1 MQSMRGQSCLSSSP
15 ARSTTSNEDVFRDG
29 LIDFQQL
36 NYILRNPELP
46 KSKVAINSILKQYNE
61 EKCRAIT
68 LQRINY
74 KQRNNNQING
84 NKSLVK
90 ESLVSN
96 NNSNSYSN
104 NSIDFDELSQFEVKL
119 SQLPQ
124 ELLVDI
130 LGETFSKYE
139 FEINKRNERFLNK
152 NQSDFDLNKVSVKQ
166 EVIDISDDDC
176 DDCNNEPMICDFNI
190 DLNIDS
196 NINELKQQ
204 LKKLIN
210 DYELIEREEKSVSDN
225 LQTVTQELENK
236 LSALRECIALCE
248 ALKEQNLMFSQKQ
261 NELKTKKS
269 ELKHEINEIKDK
281 LIELNNSY
289 RHSINTSDNQMN
301 VNSDNECLIQ
311 CVTQPI
317 PRIES
322 TSNQIKERQSDIGS
336 VSKNEQ
342 MKNSE
347 ETILKKRKVVPNKF
361 SNSNRKESN
370 SQNDINVRNHTE
382 SDKSNNSLEGTSNKL
397 RKLSIAKNDNKI
409 SQSNRMSADSCQQK
423 TTEIQTIENENRS
436 DNQIERNV
444 IESDETLNNVN
455 NDWRNNYVNFAF
467 EPIAH
472 QSEYRLKLFELYI
485 KLN

>member
-46 KSKVAINSILKQYNE
+46 KSKIAINSILKQYNE

-74 KQRNNNQING
+74 KLKNNNQING
-84 NKSLVK
+84 NKSLVN

-96 NNSNSYSN
+96 NNNNNNNSN
-104 NSIDFDELSQFEVKL
+104 NNCIDFDELSQYEVKL

-139 FEINKRNERFLNK
+139 FEINKRNE
-152 NQSDFDLNKVSVKQ
+152 SHFDLNTVSVKQ

-176 DDCNNEPMICDFNI
+176 DHCNDESMICDFNF
-190 DLNIDS
+190 DLNFDS

-225 LQTVTQELENK
+225 LQTITQELENK

-289 RHSINTSDNQMN
+289 RHSVNTSDNRMN
-301 VNSDNECLIQ
+301 ANSDNECLTQ

-317 PRIES
+317 LRIES
-322 TSNQIKERQSDIGS
+322 TSNQINERQSNIES
-336 VSKNEQ
+336 VSNGSKNEQ
-342 MKNSE
+342 KKNSE
-347 ETILKKRKVVPNKF
+347 ETIHKKRKVVPKF
-361 SNSNRKESN
+361 SNSNRKENN
-370 SQNDINVRNHTE
+370 SVNNNEV
-382 SDKSNNSLEGTSNKL
+382 NNSLEGTSNKL
-397 RKLSIAKNDNKI
+397 RKLAIAKNDNKI
-409 SQSNRMSADSCQQK
+409 SQSNKISADSCQQK
-423 TTEIQTIENENRS
+423 TEIQTIENENRS
-436 DNQIERNV
+436 DDQIESNV
-444 IESDETLNNVN
+444 FQSDEIVN

-472 QSEYRLKLFELYI
+472 QSEYRLKP
-485 KLN
+485 LNYT

>member
-1 MQSMRGQSCLSSSP
+1 MRGQSCLSSSP
-15 ARSTTSNEDVFRDG
+15 ARSTTSNEEVFRDG

-46 KSKVAINSILKQYNE
+46 KSKAAINSILKQYNE

-84 NKSLVK
+84 NKSLVN

-96 NNSNSYSN
+96 NNNNNNNNNNSNNYSNSN
-104 NSIDFDELSQFEVKL
+104 IDIDFDELSHYEVKL

-139 FEINKRNERFLNK
+139 FEINKRNERYFNK
-152 NQSDFDLNKVSVKQ
+152 NESDFDLNRVSVKQ
-166 EVIDISDDDC
+166 EVIDISDNDC
-176 DDCNNEPMICDFNI
+176 DDCNNEPMIC

-210 DYELIEREEKSVSDN
+210 DYELVEREEKSVSDN

-248 ALKEQNLMFSQKQ
+248 VLKEQNLMFSQKQ

-301 VNSDNECLIQ
+301 ANSDIECL
-311 CVTQPI
+311 TQSI
-317 PRIES
+317 LRIES
-322 TSNQIKERQSDIGS
+322 TSNQIKERQPSDIES
-336 VSKNEQ
+336 VSNGSKNEQ
-342 MKNSE
+342 MKNCE
-347 ETILKKRKVVPNKF
+347 ETILKKRKVVPNMI
-361 SNSNRKESN
+361 SNRKISN
-370 SQNDINVRNHTE
+370 SDNEMNVGNHTE

-397 RKLSIAKNDNKI
+397 RKLSIAKNDKI
-409 SQSNRMSADSCQQK
+409 SQSNRMSADSCRQK
-423 TTEIQTIENENRS
+423 TTEIETIKNENRS

-444 IESDETLNNVN
+444 IESDETVN
-455 NDWRNNYVNFAF
+455 NDWRNNYVSFSF
-467 EPIAH
+467 EPMAH
-472 QSEYRLKLFELYI
+472 QSEYRLKL
-485 KLN
+485 LN